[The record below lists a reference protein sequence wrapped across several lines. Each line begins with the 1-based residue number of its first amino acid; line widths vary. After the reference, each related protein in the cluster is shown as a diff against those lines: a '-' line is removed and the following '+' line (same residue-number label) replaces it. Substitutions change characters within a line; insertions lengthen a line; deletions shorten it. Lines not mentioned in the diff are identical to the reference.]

1 MSALGKQG
9 GLCLPRARSERA
21 AQKAAS
27 ARGRQWAGKEQAS
40 DAIAPGADVL
50 HARRCAK
57 RQGSVQLAQCG
68 QKLGAPAACTESWRF
83 QPQGT

>member
-1 MSALGKQG
+1 M
-9 GLCLPRARSERA
+9 PRARSERA

-27 ARGRQWAGKEQAS
+27 ARGRQGEGRQWAGKEQAS
-40 DAIAPGADVL
+40 DAIAPGADLL